1 MPGRRFWILAASVG
15 LACAAAAAEPGEA
28 VAKRPATPPNING
41 ESFYSEEGGK
51 VVVAVKGMVEVKGAT
66 LSADLVKIDQR
77 TGQIV
82 ARGNFVYATANL
94 RIFGAEATLDPRTDT
109 VVARQVRFGRSPVF
123 FTAEELRM
131 VRGDKTMTGVRLWR
145 NEPDPQGMSL
155 LIGQV
160 SYAEKDDWLSMR
172 NVRPT
177 IAGVPFLYLPAYGQQ
192 GYRDLPY
199 ELFLGMG
206 NAPLKGFFVRS
217 TVLTR
222 QTPSFWVGAML
233 DHYAKAGWLAGP
245 ALRYDN
251 SKLPRSG
258 TLWKARLH
266 GAFIHDG
273 GEVLADDFGRLPDRD
288 RSFAHGEVIGRTSGG
303 IEIAGRLF
311 AESDPDFL
319 RDFRPNLVGRLT
331 TPEATLQVT
340 APVEGG
346 FLSAGLAAKADD
358 YQDVVQRLPE
368 VRLDLPTAAWGATG
382 FHRRA
387 FVSLAYLSE
396 RPSATLNGP
405 AYVAA
410 TGAAGAWATTRLDA
424 YYGVS
429 HPWTVGDCLTFT
441 PLAGVRA
448 TGWSE
453 AFGTGAESKVVG
465 QAGFDLEGLATG
477 SWELDAPKWG
487 IHGMRHNVRPLLQYR
502 AMPGADRKFGLLP
515 QSDRL
520 GITSQLRDID
530 LADRPDTAGT
540 TATDTVRFGLR
551 NSLET
556 RDTQQGTRQLARADF
571 FTDWRQGSPDLAL
584 NGRSNF
590 VTHLSLTPA
599 TWVTID
605 SLHVVPNGPGAAVE
619 STQSISFRSGDFWN
633 AQAYWTELNQGFA
646 TRQLGL
652 SADVTLNSVFS
663 AYGLANHDALTD
675 RTNLLMVGL
684 RQRFGQSWELQYGL
698 LKRVTD
704 RGNSSLGFQVRFRL
718 FRF

>member
-15 LACAAAAAEPGEA
+15 LACAAVAAEPGD
-28 VAKRPATPPNING
+28 VAPKRPGVQPNIG
-41 ESFYSEEGGK
+41 GDSFYSEEGGK
-51 VVVAVKGMVEVKGAT
+51 VIVAVKGMVEVNGAT

-77 TGQIV
+77 TGLIV

-94 RIFGAEATLDPRTDT
+94 RIFGEEATLDPRTDT
-109 VVARQVRFGRSPVF
+109 VVARQVRFGRSPMF

-131 VRGDKTMTGVRLWR
+131 VRGDKTMTGVRMWR

-155 LIGQV
+155 AIGQI
-160 SYAEKDDWLSMR
+160 SYTEKDDWLSMR

-177 IAGVPFLYLPAYGQQ
+177 VAGIPFFYLPGYGQQ
-192 GYRDLPY
+192 GNRDLPY

-217 TVLTR
+217 TVLMR
-222 QTPSFWVGAML
+222 QTPSFWVGGML
-233 DHYAKAGWLAGP
+233 DSYAKAGWLAGP
-245 ALRYDN
+245 AFRYDN
-251 SKLPRSG
+251 SKTPGAG
-258 TLWKARLH
+258 TTWKARLNS
-266 GAFIHDG
+266 AFIQDSG
-273 GEVLADDFGRLPDRD
+273 DLLVDDFGRLPDRA
-288 RSFAHGEVIGRTSGG
+288 RSFAYGEVIGRTKDGV
-303 IEIAGRLF
+303 EVAGRLF
-311 AESDPDFL
+311 TESDPDFL

-340 APVEGG
+340 APVQGG
-346 FLSAGLAAKADD
+346 FLSAGLAVKADD

-368 VRLDLPTAAWGATG
+368 IRLDLPTRALGATG
-382 FHRRA
+382 FQSRA
-387 FVSLAYLSE
+387 FVGLAYLSE

-405 AYVAA
+405 AYLAA
-410 TGAAGAWATTRLDA
+410 TGTAGAWSTTRLDT
-424 YYGVS
+424 YYGLS
-429 HPWTVGDCLTFT
+429 YPWVAGDYLTFT
-441 PLAGVRA
+441 PIVGVRA

-453 AFGTGAESKVVG
+453 AFGRGTASKVIG

-477 SWELDAPKWG
+477 SWELNAPKWG
-487 IHGMRHNVRPLLQYR
+487 IQGMRHNLRPLLQVR
-502 AMPGADRKFGLLP
+502 AMPGADRKFGQLP

-520 GITSQLRDID
+520 GTTSILRDFD
-530 LADRPDTAGT
+530 LADRLDPAGT
-540 TATDTVRFGLR
+540 TATESVRFGLR

-556 RDTQQGTRQLARADF
+556 RDAQQGTRQLARADF
-571 FTDWRQGSPDLAL
+571 FTDWREGSPDLSV

-605 SLHVVPNGPGAAVE
+605 ALHVIPNGGGPPVE
-619 STQSISFRSGDFWN
+619 STQSISFRSGDFWT
-633 AQAYWTELNQGFA
+633 ARAFWTELNQGFA

-652 SADVTLNSVFS
+652 NADVMLNSVYS
-663 AYGLANHDALTD
+663 AFGMVNHDATTD
-675 RTNLLMVGL
+675 QTNLLMVGL
-684 RQRFGQSWELQYGL
+684 RQRFGQSWEMQYSL

-704 RGNSSLGFQVRFRL
+704 RGNSSLGFQVRLRL